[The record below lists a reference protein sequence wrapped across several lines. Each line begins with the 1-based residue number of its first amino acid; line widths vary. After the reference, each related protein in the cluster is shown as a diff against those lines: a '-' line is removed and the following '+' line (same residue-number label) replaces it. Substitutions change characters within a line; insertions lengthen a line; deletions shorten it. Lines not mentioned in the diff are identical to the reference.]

1 MFSLS
6 AASALPSLD
15 PQRPAQRVGKGRGN
29 TRRYWTQS
37 FNCFFLKRLRVKKER
52 EKDAFGTLWDTEK
65 EVERMSSGAQ
75 LTVVQSTVGRALITA
90 DIFEGPLK
98 GQFNIPE
105 GKE

>member
-6 AASALPSLD
+6 APSALPSLD
-15 PQRPAQRVGKGRGN
+15 PQRPAKRVSEGWEN
-29 TRRYWTQS
+29 AWRYWTQR
-37 FNCFFLKRLRVKKER
+37 FNCFFLKRLRVKRER

-75 LTVVQSTVGRALITA
+75 LTVVQSTVGPALITA

>member
-6 AASALPSLD
+6 APSALPSLD
-15 PQRPAQRVGKGRGN
+15 PRERTHGDTGLPV
-29 TRRYWTQS
+29 S
-37 FNCFFLKRLRVKKER
+37 IVFLFFLERKRGER

-75 LTVVQSTVGRALITA
+75 LTVVQSTVGLAFMTT